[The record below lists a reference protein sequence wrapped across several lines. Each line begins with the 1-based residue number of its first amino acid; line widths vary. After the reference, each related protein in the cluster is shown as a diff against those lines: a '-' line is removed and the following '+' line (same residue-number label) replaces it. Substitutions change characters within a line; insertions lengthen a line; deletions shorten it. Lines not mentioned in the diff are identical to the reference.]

1 MELTNWIVYEQ
12 MEEERQIAMLRQAI
26 VLAFNGDKKAQA
38 SPIDNDEEPVVDTT
52 DPKFVEQFKGFT
64 GTPQA
69 QQQQPQRLPARGT
82 QIIMG

>member
-1 MELTNWIVYEQ
+1 

-38 SPIDNDEEPVVDTT
+38 SPIDDDEEPVDTT

-69 QQQQPQRLPARGT
+69 QQQQRLPARGT